1 MLNNFMKIVDIVD
14 QRLNNRQIYKDDYSG
29 NIEGS
34 MTSEVTKWW
43 KGLGR
48 ELEDDIESLEE

>member
-1 MLNNFMKIVDIVD
+1 MKIVDIDD
-14 QRLNNRQIYKDDYSG
+14 QKLNNRQIYKDDYSG
-29 NIEGS
+29 NIERS

>member
-1 MLNNFMKIVDIVD
+1 
-14 QRLNNRQIYKDDYSG
+14 
-29 NIEGS
+29 

-43 KGLGR
+43 KGLAR

>member
-1 MLNNFMKIVDIVD
+1 
-14 QRLNNRQIYKDDYSG
+14 
-29 NIEGS
+29 

-43 KGLGR
+43 EGLAR